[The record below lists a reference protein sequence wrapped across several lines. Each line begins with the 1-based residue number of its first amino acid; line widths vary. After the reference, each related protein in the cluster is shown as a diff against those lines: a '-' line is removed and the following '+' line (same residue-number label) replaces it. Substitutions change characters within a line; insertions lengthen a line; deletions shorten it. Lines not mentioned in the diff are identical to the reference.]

1 MPLMR
6 DWTEITVDEGLLSQV
21 VRELLQLT
29 DDPNH
34 VEVVYGT
41 TGRVILA
48 DVDLAER
55 WFQAATKK
63 QEDETETNIEVV
75 GHGLE
80 VVANEE
86 VDVADSPTAT
96 SEVAEKDPGPLPV
109 KRGPGRPRK
118 TPLPFSASDGE
129 EP

>member
-21 VRELLQLT
+21 VRELLELA

-41 TGRVILA
+41 SGRIILA

-55 WFQAATKK
+55 WFEAATKK
-63 QEDETETNIEVV
+63 SEEETNIEVT

-80 VVANEE
+80 VFANEE
-86 VDVADSPTAT
+86 VDEAEAASST
-96 SEVAEKDPGPLPV
+96 SDLYAKDPGPLPI

-118 TPLPFSASDGE
+118 NPLPFSASDGE
-129 EP
+129 ES